1 MECLKKKRW
10 RERQRYT
17 PTQAPVCAGKAERY
31 NVEQRTARLAWCVS
45 VCVCVYAKLRERVR
59 VCPRHAE
66 MSKLSLSSCRET
78 QTKAESQPLLLL
90 ITSHWRA
97 LCEEGRQWSRSNSHT
112 HLSTPHRVPPASA
125 LMQTT
130 KPALHSPKTPPHFR
144 IKRIDQSKI
153 KIYHYSLTLM
163 SFQTGVTFFLLWSNK
178 GEFLKNVPAALFFN
192 TMKVNG
198 EWSCQAFKKT

>member
-1 MECLKKKRW
+1 MECLKKKERG

-17 PTQAPVCAGKAERY
+17 PTQAPVCAGKAAQY
-31 NVEQRTARLAWCVS
+31 NIEQRAARLAWC
-45 VCVCVYAKLRERVR
+45 VCVCVYAKERERVR

-130 KPALHSPKTPPHFR
+130 KPALHSRKTQPHFG
-144 IKRIDQSKI
+144 IKAIDQSEI
-153 KIYHYSLTLM
+153 KLHHYSLTLV
-163 SFQTGVTFFLLWSNK
+163 SFQTGVTFFLLWN
-178 GEFLKNVPAALFFN
+178 GEFLKNVPNVLFKYN
-192 TMKVNG
+192 KT
-198 EWSCQAFKKT
+198 EWGLELSSF

>member
-1 MECLKKKRW
+1 MECLKKKEREGE
-10 RERQRYT
+10 RDRDTLLHKPLCVPERQSST
-17 PTQAPVCAGKAERY
+17 TLNK
-31 NVEQRTARLAWCVS
+31 EQPGWHD
-45 VCVCVYAKLRERVR
+45 VCVYVCTQKRERVR

-112 HLSTPHRVPPASA
+112 HLATPHRVPPASA

-130 KPALHSPKTPPHFR
+130 KPALHSPKTPPHFG
-144 IKRIDQSKI
+144 IKGIDQSKI
-153 KIYHYSLTLM
+153 KITS
-163 SFQTGVTFFLLWSNK
+163 SFAHSHVVSNRCDFLST
-178 GEFLKNVPAALFFN
+178 VAH
-192 TMKVNG
+192 
-198 EWSCQAFKKT
+198 

>member
-1 MECLKKKRW
+1 MRLTAQSYKNGMFKKKRW
-10 RERQRYT
+10 RERETEIHSYTSPCVCRKGRAVQRWT
-17 PTQAPVCAGKAERY
+17 KNSQAGMMCE
-31 NVEQRTARLAWCVS
+31 C
-45 VCVCVYAKLRERVR
+45 VCVCVYAKVRERVR

-112 HLSTPHRVPPASA
+112 HLSTPHRVPLASA

-130 KPALHSPKTPPHFR
+130 KPALHSPKTPPHFG
-144 IKRIDQSKI
+144 IKGID
-153 KIYHYSLTLM
+153 
-163 SFQTGVTFFLLWSNK
+163 
-178 GEFLKNVPAALFFN
+178 
-192 TMKVNG
+192 
-198 EWSCQAFKKT
+198 